1 MTILEQFETREDARR
16 AWRRVPSGLPMR
28 CRRLARIETDVS
40 VETVDVS
47 PGGVRL
53 RCGGLIPGDVV
64 LCSLDGPAGTLSL
77 KGLVVQTRP
86 GPGGPPFAHVAWV
99 NVPPEDRRAVLDL
112 NDAAR
117 RAGPQAGAGA

>member
-1 MTILEQFETREDARR
+1 MTILERFETREDARR
-16 AWRRVPSGLPMR
+16 AWRRVPSRLPMR
-28 CRRLARIETDVS
+28 CRRLARIETDVT

-53 RCGGLIPGDVV
+53 RCGGLITGDVV
-64 LCSLDGPAGTLSL
+64 LCTLDGPAGVLAL

-99 NVPPEDRRAVLDL
+99 NVSPEDRRALLDL
-112 NDAAR
+112 NDAAQGT
-117 RAGPQAGAGA
+117 GPAPDGPA